1 MGPRLA
7 EVAAQVRPDLRENNL
22 LDDALDDGR
31 DDKPDRA
38 HVAGAEVG
46 PALKEVDAEPALELP
61 LAPLG
66 LIK

>member
-1 MGPRLA
+1 MMRSMTAETTSRTYGGDMGSY
-7 EVAAQVRPDLRENNL
+7 REIWG
-22 LDDALDDGR
+22 DMGR
-31 DDKPDRA
+31 DDEPDRA

-46 PALKEVDAEPALELP
+46 PALQEVDAEPALELP